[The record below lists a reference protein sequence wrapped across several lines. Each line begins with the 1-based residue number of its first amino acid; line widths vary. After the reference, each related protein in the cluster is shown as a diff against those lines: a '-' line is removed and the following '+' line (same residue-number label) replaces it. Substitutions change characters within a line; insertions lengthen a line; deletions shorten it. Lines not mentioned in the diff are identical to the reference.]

1 MKLSKILHPLY
12 VLYQICFAW
21 WAALIVIAITC
32 ILISLLGRYL
42 KIKNGDYYPA
52 LILFRVVCWICLIPV
67 KVIDREKFVEKDK
80 NYIFVANHQGLFDV
94 LVMYGYV
101 EKNFKWM
108 MKESLRKVP
117 LLGKA
122 CADTDHIFVDRTTP
136 QKDILRKAITILKSG
151 KSMSIF
157 PEGTRCRNGKMGR
170 FKKGAFVVA
179 NMTQVPV
186 VPVAIEGSY
195 KIMPPGSIFL
205 HWAPI
210 KLTFHVPIESQSRGS
225 ENVDY
230 LMEKSREVIAKTLGE
245 A

>member
-12 VLYQICFAW
+12 ALYQVCFAW
-21 WAALIVIAITC
+21 WASLLVIAITC
-32 ILISLLGRYL
+32 ILISLCGRYL

-67 KVIDREKFVEKDK
+67 RVIDRDKYVKKDQ
-80 NYIFVANHQGLFDV
+80 NYIFVANHQGYWDV

-122 CADTDHIFVDRTTP
+122 CADTDHIFVDRKTP
-136 QKDILRKAITILKSG
+136 QKDILRKALKILKSG

-179 NMTQVPV
+179 NMSQLPV
-186 VPVAIEGSY
+186 VPVAIQGSY

-205 HWAPI
+205 HWSPI
-210 KLTFHVPIESQSRGS
+210 TLTFHEPILSKSRDS

-230 LMEKSREVIAKTLGE
+230 LMETSHAVIAKTLGQ
-245 A
+245 